1 MNKKLWY
8 SYFAGYMIY
17 TTVYKIKYKMLR
29 KKSIE
34 EAERYLYSKTVE
46 MSNFVLKKTK
56 TTTKITGI
64 ENIPQGPCVF
74 VSNHQGIFDGFL
86 FFGFIN
92 KPIGFIA
99 KKEIK
104 KLPLISGWLEML
116 HTVFIDRENIRES
129 VKAINAGVE
138 NVKSGYSMIIFPEGT
153 RSLGGKMKEF
163 KRGSMK
169 LAFNAGVPVVPVTI
183 EGTYRVLET
192 GSQVTGNKLYMVI
205 HKPIGVTK
213 LTKEE
218 KSNFAETV
226 HDIIETELNKI
237 LDENKNV

>member
-1 MNKKLWY
+1 M
-8 SYFAGYMIY
+8 
-17 TTVYKIKYKMLR
+17 
-29 KKSIE
+29 
-34 EAERYLYSKTVE
+34 
-46 MSNFVLKKTK
+46 KKTK
-56 TTTKITGI
+56 TATKITGI

-74 VSNHQGIFDGFL
+74 ISNHQGIFDGFL

-138 NVKSGYSMIIFPEGT
+138 NVKRGYSMIIFPEGT

-183 EGTYRVLET
+183 EGTYKVLET
-192 GSQVTGNKLYMVI
+192 GNHVTGNKLHMVI
-205 HKPIGVTK
+205 HKPIDVTK
-213 LTKEE
+213 LSKEE
-218 KSNFAETV
+218 KSNFAVTV

>member
-8 SYFAGYMIY
+8 TYFAGYMIY
-17 TTVYKIKYKMLR
+17 TSVYKMKYKML
-29 KKSIE
+29 KKRSYE
-34 EAERYLYSKTVE
+34 EAEKYLYSKTVE
-46 MSNFVLKKTK
+46 MSNFILKKTK
-56 TTTKITGI
+56 TTTKIRGI
-64 ENIPQGPCVF
+64 ENIPKGPCVF

-138 NVKSGYSMIIFPEGT
+138 NVKNGYSMIIFPEGT
-153 RSLGGKMKEF
+153 RSLGGEMKEF
-163 KRGSMK
+163 KKGSMK
-169 LAFNAGVPVVPVTI
+169 LAINAGVPVVPVTV
-183 EGTYRVLET
+183 EGTYKVLET
-192 GSQVTGNKLYMVI
+192 GNQVTGNKLNMVI
-205 HKPIGVTK
+205 HKPIDVSS
-213 LTKEE
+213 LSKEE
-218 KSNFAETV
+218 KMKLAETV
-226 HDIIETELNKI
+226 HNIIENELLNI
-237 LDENKNV
+237 LNENKNV